1 MSQLSVILQEPFQR
15 ETRTILALLREQMN
29 GVDRIRTP
37 TRRRSLK
44 ERLGLK
50 SMGCCGTT
58 WSFRPN
64 TINLSDSE
72 DEEQHHEHQQEDE
85 EATNQVQIID
95 PGQVRSEITPDRDC
109 LDQSLIGSGM
119 NLAAALAAERHYRAA
134 EGSNNTI
141 GPSNNENGNAG
152 SRTGTAP
159 GTPLR
164 VSLMRLLAE
173 SNGCDGEGKAGGG
186 EVGSSDTM
194 CCVCMGRKKGAA
206 FIPCGHTFCR
216 VCSRELWLNRG
227 SCPLCNRSIL
237 DILDIF

>member
-1 MSQLSVILQEPFQR
+1 
-15 ETRTILALLREQMN
+15 MN

-95 PGQVRSEITPDRDC
+95 PGQVRSESTPDRDC
-109 LDQSLIGSGM
+109 LDRSLIGSGM

-134 EGSNNTI
+134 EGSNNAM

-186 EVGSSDTM
+186 EGVFEGVVAKSRLLSPLQPFDPRDSRYFLVKNHNHSSLMMIKIGALIFSSDHVGLLLIDLLTVM
-194 CCVCMGRKKGAA
+194 KGK
-206 FIPCGHTFCR
+206 
-216 VCSRELWLNRG
+216 
-227 SCPLCNRSIL
+227 
-237 DILDIF
+237 